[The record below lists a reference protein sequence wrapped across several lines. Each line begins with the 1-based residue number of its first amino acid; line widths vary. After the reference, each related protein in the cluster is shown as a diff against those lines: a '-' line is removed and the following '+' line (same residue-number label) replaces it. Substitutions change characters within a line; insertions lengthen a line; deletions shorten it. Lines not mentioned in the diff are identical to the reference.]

1 MMDLMPP
8 RSPAP
13 RVRPLA
19 LPRLSRAAMDRLN
32 RTAAASGAIDAPFGA
47 LALRI
52 TVLPPDAQVACDW
65 GLEFQ
70 VSGTPVLFHCPH
82 PLLVRLLKAHEP
94 ALTPEAA
101 PPGLLALL
109 ADTLLQPVL
118 PAWQRAMGVPV
129 RFTRLLPSQAVSGD
143 ALKLQFGAA
152 GEAWRAALSGGA
164 VADRLLAHW
173 PAQPHALSRLTLPG
187 RLTAGA
193 TDLPA
198 AVTASLRPGD
208 AVLIQMLPA
217 GGMALRLSERWTA
230 SVRQD
235 GGAAV
240 LAEALRPVR
249 PTDEDA
255 MTMTSRTDPRPGDAE
270 SLEEVPVRLGFDL
283 GHLDLPLG
291 EVRRLQ
297 PGSILPLARGLGEL
311 VEISANGRRVGAG
324 ELVDVE
330 GAPAVRIVRLFGLG

>member
-1 MMDLMPP
+1 MDLMPSRP
-8 RSPAP
+8 PAP

-32 RTAAASGAIDAPFGA
+32 RTAAATGAVDAPFGS

-52 TVLPPDAQVACDW
+52 TVLPPDAQVASDW

-70 VSGTPVLFHCPH
+70 VGSAPALFHCPH
-82 PLLVRLLKAHEP
+82 ALLVRLLKAHEP
-94 ALTPEAA
+94 ALAPEAA

-118 PAWQRAMGVPV
+118 PVWQRAMGVPV
-129 RFTRLLPSQAVSGD
+129 RFTQLLPAQAVPGD
-143 ALKLQFGAA
+143 ALRLQFGVA

-187 RLTAGA
+187 RLTVGA

-198 AVTASLRPGD
+198 AVAASLRPGD
-208 AVLIQMLPA
+208 AVLIQMRPT
-217 GGMALRLSERWTA
+217 GGTVLRLAERWTA

-249 PTDEDA
+249 PIDGDT
-255 MTMTSRTDPRPGDAE
+255 MTMTNRADPRPGDAE
-270 SLEEVPVRLGFDL
+270 SLEEVPVRLSFDL
-283 GHLDLPLG
+283 GQLDLPLG

-297 PGSILPLARGLGEL
+297 AGSILPLARGLTEL

-324 ELVDVE
+324 ELVDVD
-330 GAPAVRIVRLFGLG
+330 GVPAVRIVRLFGLG